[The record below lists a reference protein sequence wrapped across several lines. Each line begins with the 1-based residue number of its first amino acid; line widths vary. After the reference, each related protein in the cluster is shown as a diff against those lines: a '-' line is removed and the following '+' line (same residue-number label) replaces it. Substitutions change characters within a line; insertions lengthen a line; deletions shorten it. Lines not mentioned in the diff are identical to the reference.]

1 MKLLFIE
8 WEDSCQGRGWEPTEN
23 FCHTRSMRCFSVGW
37 KVAESKDSIT
47 LAPHVSGFLSGQS
60 FGKRQLLPLPIRCL
74 SKHRGCQNL
83 YDFAAA
89 WVGQNLARKRS
100 NATRSLFVLSH
111 INLLSLFL

>member
-47 LAPHVSGFLSGQS
+47 LAPHVSEKITPLHFSVLRGDDDSQAGNCSENGNYFRFRSG
-60 FGKRQLLPLPIRCL
+60 
-74 SKHRGCQNL
+74 
-83 YDFAAA
+83 A
-89 WVGQNLARKRS
+89 
-100 NATRSLFVLSH
+100 
-111 INLLSLFL
+111 